1 MNYQKILKFG
11 SDKLKLNKIDTHID
25 EVHKRVQALK
35 INGKTYKIWIQI
47 ASFSNKKSANI
58 LKSKFNSI
66 KNINVKKAN
75 FKGKAFYRVRVG
87 PFKKI
92 DEIKEIYNFLINSGM
107 EGTKIFVE

>member
-1 MNYQKILKFG
+1 MQ
-11 SDKLKLNKIDTHID
+11 
-25 EVHKRVQALK
+25 KRVQALK
-35 INGKTYKIWIQI
+35 INGKKIKIWIQI
-47 ASFSNKKSANI
+47 ASFSNIKSANI

-75 FKGKAFYRVRVG
+75 FKGKSFYRVRVG

-92 DEIKEIYNFLINSGM
+92 DETKEIYNFLINSGM